1 MADVTFTCL
10 CPQSVVNL
18 QISQAQDRTRVT
30 SITFQQ
36 SGSKTVSLAS
46 GAHDVGYRA
55 QGTAGTNYSVTVL
68 GATLNPP
75 IGGTI
80 PAGGVD
86 AGVAGLKVP

>member
-1 MADVTFTCL
+1 MADVTFICL

-18 QISQAQDRTRVT
+18 QISQPTDRTRVT

-36 SGSKTVSLAS
+36 SGSKTVPLAS

-55 QGTAGTNYSVTVL
+55 QGTAATSYSVTVS
-68 GATLNPP
+68 GATLNPA
-75 IGGTI
+75 IGGAI

-86 AGVAGLKVP
+86 AGVAGLKVL